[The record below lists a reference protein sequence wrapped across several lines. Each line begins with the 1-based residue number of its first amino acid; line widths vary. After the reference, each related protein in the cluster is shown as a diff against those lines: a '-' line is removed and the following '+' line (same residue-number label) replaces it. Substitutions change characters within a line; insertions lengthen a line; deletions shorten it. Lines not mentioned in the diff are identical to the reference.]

1 MKGHRSAM
9 LSNMAC
15 SLIEH
20 KRINTTVAKAKALR
34 VYIEPIITRS
44 KVDSTHSRRMVF
56 RQLKSKF
63 AVAELYR
70 DVAPKIAD
78 RPGGY
83 TRIIKTGN
91 RLGDNAEMCMI
102 ELVDFN
108 ELMLNDKG
116 SDKKR
121 TRRRGAKKTTASAAP
136 AVEATEVVK
145 EESPKAETPEAEVK
159 EETPKAEAPKVKAK
173 KEEAPKAEAK
183 KEETPK
189 VEAKKE
195 EAPKAEAKK
204 EEAPKAKAKKEESPK
219 EEKGDDQDKKES

>member
-1 MKGHRSAM
+1 MRHGKKFNHLGRKKGHRSAL

-44 KVDSTHSRRMVF
+44 KTDSTHSRRMVF

-70 DVAPKIAD
+70 DVAPLVAN

-83 TRIIKTGN
+83 TRIIKTGS
-91 RLGDNAEMCMI
+91 RSGDNADMCMI

-108 ELMLNDKG
+108 ELMLKDTS

-121 TRRRGAKKTTASAAP
+121 TRRRGGAKKATPAASAP
-136 AVEATEVVK
+136 ATEAK
-145 EESPKAETPEAEVK
+145 EEVKAETKAEETAKPEA
-159 EETPKAEAPKVKAK
+159 KV
-173 KEEAPKAEAK
+173 EEAPKAEAK
-183 KEETPK
+183 KEAP
-189 VEAKKE
+189 AKKAA
-195 EAPKAEAKK
+195 APKAEAKK
-204 EEAPKAKAKKEESPK
+204 KEAPKK
-219 EEKGDDQDKKES
+219 DDQDKKES